1 MNKES
6 LNIIL
11 DDFVSLLEKS
21 NIDTK
26 DKLELLINI
35 RLFLDNYEENIKIL
49 QQYGKKRRK

>member
-6 LNIIL
+6 LNIVS

-35 RLFLDNYEENIKIL
+35 RLFLENYDENIQLLKHHE
-49 QQYGKKRRK
+49 KKRKY